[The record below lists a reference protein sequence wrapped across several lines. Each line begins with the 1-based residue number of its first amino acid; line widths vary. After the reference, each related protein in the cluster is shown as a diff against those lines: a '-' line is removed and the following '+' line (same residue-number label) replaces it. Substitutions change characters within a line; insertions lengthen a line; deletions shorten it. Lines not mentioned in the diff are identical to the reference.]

1 MRFAIPDRPAPA
13 PARARW
19 VLLAALAVCV
29 AGRGAGAQV
38 HPDSA
43 ASPPPPTTPA
53 PATHRDTLP
62 PPVIR
67 RDTTPR
73 LVGVLRAGDLLRVV
87 VYREKEFS
95 GEYLIDSHGN
105 VQIPGLGEFRVA
117 GLDPTQVKA
126 RFVEALRERGF
137 SQPELSVQ
145 PLVRV
150 SVLGEVRA
158 PALYPVEP
166 GTSLIQLVTLAGGP
180 LERADLR
187 KTRVVRDGRA
197 FEVDLQS
204 ALSGSAAGRV
214 VLYSND
220 LVVVPRKSGL
230 TREVISFALTTATAA
245 ITVATFII
253 SVNK

>member
-1 MRFAIPDRPAPA
+1 MPLDIHSAVI
-13 PARARW
+13 RW
-19 VLLAALAVCV
+19 VSAGILVVGSAVALD
-29 AGRGAGAQV
+29 AQTQA
-38 HPDSA
+38 DSV
-43 ASPPPPTTPA
+43 
-53 PATHRDTLP
+53 LP
-62 PPVIR
+62 PRSAPIVASDTAVR
-67 RDTTPR
+67 ATPMVASDTTVR
-73 LVGVLRAGDLLRVV
+73 VVGTLRPGDLLRVV

-117 GLDPTQVKA
+117 GLDPVQVKE
-126 RFVEALRERGF
+126 RFVAALRGRGF
-137 SQPELSVQ
+137 SAPELSVQ
-145 PLVRV
+145 PLIRV
-150 SVLGEVRA
+150 SVLGDVRA

-197 FEVDLQS
+197 FVVDLQS

-220 LVVVPRKSGL
+220 LVVVPRRRGW
-230 TREVISFALTTATAA
+230 TRETVSFLLTTTTAALTLYSI
-245 ITVATFII
+245 ITR
-253 SVNK
+253 

>member
-1 MRFAIPDRPAPA
+1 M
-13 PARARW
+13 
-19 VLLAALAVCV
+19 ALATCIV
-29 AGRGAGAQV
+29 ARSAIAQV
-38 HPDSA
+38 PTDSA
-43 ASPPPPTTPA
+43 AAPPPARVTPARPDTQPQTVTPRRDPVAAPVHRDTIPPPTVVR
-53 PATHRDTLP
+53 RDTLP
-62 PPVIR
+62 R
-67 RDTTPR
+67 M
-73 LVGVLRAGDLLRVV
+73 VGGLRAGDLLKVV

-95 GEYLIDSHGN
+95 GEYLIDNNGN

-126 RFVEALRERGF
+126 RFVEALRQRGF

-150 SVLGEVRA
+150 SVLGEVRQ

-180 LERADLR
+180 LDRADLK

-197 FEVDLQS
+197 FVVDLQS

-230 TREVISFALTTATAA
+230 TREAISFALTTATAA